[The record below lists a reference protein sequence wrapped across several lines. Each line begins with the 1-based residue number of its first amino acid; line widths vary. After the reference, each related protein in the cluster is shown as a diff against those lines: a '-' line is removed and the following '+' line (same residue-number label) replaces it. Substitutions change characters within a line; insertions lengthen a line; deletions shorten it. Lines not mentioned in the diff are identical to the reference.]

1 MSRSVAISWGGRG
14 RMYLKPDHAFY
25 DRLWRKAKAKSYRST
40 SEAGYSRWDNITNA
54 ASLNEFERHKR
65 DGSDEEP
72 DPLLSA
78 EALPEN
84 SSLISFKV
92 FAREYPEKLFALLHS
107 LRPDFQELFIEYYL
121 LEKSQYF
128 LADVHGQIQTRIWQK
143 LRIIEQAIGALIILG
158 QNPTEE
164 TLRPILQD
172 AGIETT
178 EYGSLAVMIL
188 KYAENQ
194 NYANVA
200 TKVGAPTPA
209 IRKIFRPAIAALL
222 ASKDLKTVAVGA
234 YLRSLTHQASLTGA
248 GLSKRYRKRTNRV
261 KQLHFTAPPRESS
274 PLISFG
280 NTASIAES
288 PWCLFETSAE
298 QHMDELAPV
307 LRVQGKRLF
316 GKKPAQ
322 IFAPLNADGDLAF
335 GYFFARSTS
344 ISSVHSLTRIR
355 GVSEM
360 SAVADDDTAN
370 YRAVLVPNE
379 DVQKLMKEYGTQELP
394 LVHLGDFVEV
404 LTGDAAR
411 YCGTITSWSKITN
424 RFKVEVTFP
433 TGRKFIVTA
442 DPSGVKL
449 LPTTPKDRRGFW
461 GITTAPLDPLKL

>member
-1 MSRSVAISWGGRG
+1 M
-14 RMYLKPDHAFY
+14 
-25 DRLWRKAKAKSYRST
+25 
-40 SEAGYSRWDNITNA
+40 
-54 ASLNEFERHKR
+54 
-65 DGSDEEP
+65 
-72 DPLLSA
+72 
-78 EALPEN
+78 PEN

-234 YLRSLTHQASLTGA
+234 YLRSLTHQASLTGS

-379 DVQKLMKEYGTQELP
+379 DVQKLMKEYGMQELP